1 MEFIEKFGIDWKLLI
16 AQGVNFAIVLLVLWK
31 FAYKPILK
39 MLHDRE
45 KTIDQSL
52 KNADRVEAL
61 KQEMEV
67 EKKAVLTEAKKEAQV
82 IMQDAQ
88 KKIEQ
93 NRQIQ
98 LDKTK
103 SEIAELV
110 SKAKQ
115 EITQEKTKAMKAAE
129 RELGAIAVSV
139 AEKLIRRELKAEDQE
154 RLVADTVKEI
164 GTLWSFLPDNSLNV

>member
-39 MLHDRE
+39 LLHDRE
-45 KTIDQSL
+45 EKIDQSL

-88 KKIEQ
+88 LKIEK
-93 NRQIQ
+93 NRQVQ

-103 SEIAELV
+103 AEVAELV
-110 SKAKQ
+110 TKAKQ

-129 RELGAIAVSV
+129 RELGAIAINV
-139 AEKLIRRELKAEDQE
+139 AEKLIRRELKPTDQE
-154 RLVADTVKEI
+154 KLVAETVKEI
-164 GTLWSFLPDNSLNV
+164 GI